1 MNDTSRNY
9 RSIRQHSNH
18 NVRTGPYLGPFNKT
32 IKSNP
37 YRNINARGQIPLVLL
52 SSGETPP
59 RMGPQSRR
67 PRSKAAEPQ
76 SRRARTNHI
85 KIYIREARPQS
96 RRPSHNDQASGA
108 AEPRTKPQGSRTANL
123 GPRTAHQTTG

>member
-9 RSIRQHSNH
+9 RFIRQHSHH
-18 NVRTGPYLGPFNKT
+18 NGGVVPYLGPFNKT
-32 IKSNP
+32 IKENS
-37 YRNINARGQIPLVLL
+37 YRNINARGESPWFFCHRGKL
-52 SSGETPP
+52 
-59 RMGPQSRR
+59 PQEWGRR
-67 PRSKAAEPQ
+67 AADLGQRPQ

-123 GPRTAHQTTG
+123 VPRTAHQTTG

>member
-1 MNDTSRNY
+1 MP
-9 RSIRQHSNH
+9 
-18 NVRTGPYLGPFNKT
+18 GG
-32 IKSNP
+32 NP
-37 YRNINARGQIPLVLL
+37 PGSFVIGGNSPKNG
-52 SSGETPP
+52 
-59 RMGPQSRR
+59 
-67 PRSKAAEPQ
+67 AAEPQ

-108 AEPRTKPQGSRTANL
+108 AEPRTKPQGSRTVNL

>member
-1 MNDTSRNY
+1 MT
-9 RSIRQHSNH
+9 RQEIIDLFDSTQITMAELA
-18 NVRTGPYLGPFNKT
+18 RISGQFNKT

-37 YRNINARGQIPLVLL
+37 YRNINARGKIPLVLL

-76 SRRARTNHI
+76 SA
-85 KIYIREARPQS
+85 
-96 RRPSHNDQASGA
+96 DQ
-108 AEPRTKPQGSRTANL
+108 P
-123 GPRTAHQTTG
+123 H